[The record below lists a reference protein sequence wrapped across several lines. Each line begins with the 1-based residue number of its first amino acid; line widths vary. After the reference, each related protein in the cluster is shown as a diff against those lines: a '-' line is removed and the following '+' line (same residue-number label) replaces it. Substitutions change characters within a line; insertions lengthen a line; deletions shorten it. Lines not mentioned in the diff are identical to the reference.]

1 VRGYEMMPEY
11 LITGLVV
18 GITIDILVNDPPNRF
33 HPVSWLGRLIQ
44 YFVPKLKDKRKS
56 ASREKLNGILF
67 AIGLVVT
74 FGVIFQVSIFATLH
88 FFGYVVLI
96 VWSILFLKIA
106 IAIKGMEKHI
116 ESIVDELQ
124 VNNCRNAQRKLS
136 MIVKRDTDRLD
147 EQHILS
153 AMIECI
159 GESIVDGIVSPL
171 FYYSF
176 LGPVGAFAYRII
188 NTLDSMVGYKDDYYK
203 NIGWMSAK
211 LDTYANSVPARI
223 APVLI
228 VLSAKII
235 GADWKNSLRILE
247 RDHNKTLSY
256 NAGYPMATM
265 AGALRIKLE
274 KIGQYSL
281 GDESEHVSI
290 AKCRAALSIMKLT
303 TIFFCVIVSIPCI
316 IVLHLV
322 GWWGI
327 LFGI

>member
-1 VRGYEMMPEY
+1 MIPEY

-18 GITIDILVNDPPNRF
+18 GITIDILVNDPPNRC
-33 HPVSWLGRLIQ
+33 HPVSWLGRLIEH
-44 YFVPKLKDKRKS
+44 FIPKLKDKKKS
-56 ASREKLNGILF
+56 TSREKINGIIF
-67 AIGLVVT
+67 ATSLVVT
-74 FGVIFQVSIFATLH
+74 FGVIIHVSISATLH
-88 FFGYVVLI
+88 LFGFLVLI
-96 VWSILFLKIA
+96 IWSILVLKIA

-116 ESIVDELQ
+116 DSIVDELQ
-124 VNNCRNAQRKLS
+124 ANNWGNAQRKLS

-171 FYYSF
+171 FYYTF
-176 LGPVGAFAYRII
+176 LGPAGALAYRII

-223 APVLI
+223 TPILI

-281 GDESEHVSI
+281 GDESERVSI
-290 AKCRAALSIMKLT
+290 GKCRAAISMMKLT

-316 IVLHLV
+316 LVLQLM
-322 GWWGI
+322 GWWEI

>member
-1 VRGYEMMPEY
+1 MIPEY

-18 GITIDILVNDPPNRF
+18 GITIDILVNDPPNRC
-33 HPVSWLGRLIQ
+33 HSVSWLGRLIE
-44 YFVPKLKDKRKS
+44 YFIPKLKDKKKS
-56 ASREKLNGILF
+56 TSREKINGIIF
-67 AIGLVVT
+67 ATSLVVT
-74 FGVIFQVSIFATLH
+74 FGVIIHVSISATLH
-88 FFGYVVLI
+88 LFGFLVLI
-96 VWSILFLKIA
+96 IWSILVLKIA

-116 ESIVDELQ
+116 DSIVDELQ
-124 VNNCRNAQRKLS
+124 ANNWGNAQRKLS

-171 FYYSF
+171 FYYTF
-176 LGPVGAFAYRII
+176 LGPAGALAYRII
-188 NTLDSMVGYKDDYYK
+188 NTLDSMLGYKDEYYK

-223 APVLI
+223 TPILI

-281 GDESEHVSI
+281 GDESERVSI
-290 AKCRAALSIMKLT
+290 GKCRAAISMMKLT

-316 IVLHLV
+316 LVLQLM
-322 GWWGI
+322 GWWEI

>member
-1 VRGYEMMPEY
+1 
-11 LITGLVV
+11 
-18 GITIDILVNDPPNRF
+18 
-33 HPVSWLGRLIQ
+33 LGRLIE
-44 YFVPKLKDKRKS
+44 YFIPKLKDKKKS
-56 ASREKLNGILF
+56 TSREKINGIIF
-67 AIGLVVT
+67 ATSLVVT
-74 FGVIFQVSIFATLH
+74 FGVIIHVSISATLH
-88 FFGYVVLI
+88 LFGFLVLI
-96 VWSILFLKIA
+96 IWSILVLKIA

-116 ESIVDELQ
+116 DSIVDELQ
-124 VNNCRNAQRKLS
+124 ANNWGNAQRKLS

-171 FYYSF
+171 FYYTF
-176 LGPVGAFAYRII
+176 LGPAGALAYRII
-188 NTLDSMVGYKDDYYK
+188 NTLDSMVGYKDEYYK

-223 APVLI
+223 TPILI

-281 GDESEHVSI
+281 GDESERVSI
-290 AKCRAALSIMKLT
+290 GKCRAAISMMKLT

-316 IVLHLV
+316 LVLQLM
-322 GWWGI
+322 GWWEI

>member
-1 VRGYEMMPEY
+1 MIPEY

-18 GITIDILVNDPPNRF
+18 GITIDILVNDPPNRC
-33 HPVSWLGRLIQ
+33 HPVSWLGRLIEC
-44 YFVPKLKDKRKS
+44 FIPKLKDKKKS
-56 ASREKLNGILF
+56 TSREKINGIIF
-67 AIGLVVT
+67 ATSLVVT
-74 FGVIFQVSIFATLH
+74 FGVIIHVSISATLH
-88 FFGYVVLI
+88 LFGFLVLI
-96 VWSILFLKIA
+96 IWSILVLKIA

-116 ESIVDELQ
+116 DSIVDELQ
-124 VNNCRNAQRKLS
+124 ANNWGNAQRKLS

-171 FYYSF
+171 FYYTF
-176 LGPVGAFAYRII
+176 LGPAGALAYRII
-188 NTLDSMVGYKDDYYK
+188 NTLDSMLGYKDEYYK

-223 APVLI
+223 TPILI

-281 GDESEHVSI
+281 GDESERVSI
-290 AKCRAALSIMKLT
+290 GKCRAAISMMKLT

-316 IVLHLV
+316 LVLQLM

>member
-1 VRGYEMMPEY
+1 MIPEY

-18 GITIDILVNDPPNRF
+18 GITVDILVNDPPNRF
-33 HPVSWLGRLIQ
+33 HPVSWLGRLIE
-44 YFVPKLKDKRKS
+44 YFIPKLKDKKKS
-56 ASREKLNGILF
+56 TSREKINGIIF
-67 AIGLVVT
+67 ATSLVVA
-74 FGVIFQVSIFATLH
+74 FGVIIHVSISATLH
-88 FFGYVVLI
+88 LFGFLVLI
-96 VWSILFLKIA
+96 IWSILVLKIA

-116 ESIVDELQ
+116 DSIVDELQ
-124 VNNCRNAQRKLS
+124 ANNWGNAQRKLS

-171 FYYSF
+171 FYYTF
-176 LGPVGAFAYRII
+176 LGPAGALTYRII

-223 APVLI
+223 TPILI

-281 GDESEHVSI
+281 GDESERVSI
-290 AKCRAALSIMKLT
+290 GKCRAAISMMKLT
-303 TIFFCVIVSIPCI
+303 TIFFCVVVSIPCI
-316 IVLHLV
+316 LVLQLM
-322 GWWGI
+322 GWWEI

>member
-1 VRGYEMMPEY
+1 MIPEY

-33 HPVSWLGRLIQ
+33 HPVSWLGRLIE
-44 YFVPKLKDKRKS
+44 YFIPKLKDKKKS
-56 ASREKLNGILF
+56 TSREKINGIIF
-67 AIGLVVT
+67 ATSLVVA
-74 FGVIFQVSIFATLH
+74 FGVIIHVSISATLH
-88 FFGYVVLI
+88 LFGFLVLI
-96 VWSILFLKIA
+96 IWSILVLKIA

-116 ESIVDELQ
+116 DSIVDELQ
-124 VNNCRNAQRKLS
+124 ANNWGNAQRKLS

-171 FYYSF
+171 FYYTF
-176 LGPVGAFAYRII
+176 LGPAGALTYRII

-223 APVLI
+223 TPILI

-281 GDESEHVSI
+281 GDESERVSI
-290 AKCRAALSIMKLT
+290 GKCRAAISMMKLT

-316 IVLHLV
+316 LVLQLM
-322 GWWGI
+322 GWWEI

>member
-1 VRGYEMMPEY
+1 MMPEY

-33 HPVSWLGRLIQ
+33 HPVSWLGRLIEF
-44 YFVPKLKDKRKS
+44 FVPKLKDKRKS

-96 VWSILFLKIA
+96 IWSILFLKIA

-171 FYYSF
+171 FYYTF

-228 VLSAKII
+228 MLSAKII

-281 GDESEHVSI
+281 GDDSEHVSI
-290 AKCRAALSIMKLT
+290 AKCRTALSIMKLT

-322 GWWGI
+322 GWWEI
-327 LFGI
+327 FFGI

>member
-1 VRGYEMMPEY
+1 
-11 LITGLVV
+11 
-18 GITIDILVNDPPNRF
+18 
-33 HPVSWLGRLIQ
+33 
-44 YFVPKLKDKRKS
+44 
-56 ASREKLNGILF
+56 
-67 AIGLVVT
+67 
-74 FGVIFQVSIFATLH
+74 
-88 FFGYVVLI
+88 
-96 VWSILFLKIA
+96 
-106 IAIKGMEKHI
+106 MEKHI
-116 ESIVDELQ
+116 DSIVDELQ
-124 VNNCRNAQRKLS
+124 ANNWGNAQRKLS

-171 FYYSF
+171 FYYTF
-176 LGPVGAFAYRII
+176 LGPAGALTYRII

-223 APVLI
+223 TPILI

-281 GDESEHVSI
+281 GDESERVSI
-290 AKCRAALSIMKLT
+290 GKCRAAISMMKLT

-316 IVLHLV
+316 LVLQLM
-322 GWWGI
+322 GWWEI

>member
-1 VRGYEMMPEY
+1 MMMPEY

-18 GITIDILVNDPPNRF
+18 GIAIDILVNDPPNRF
-33 HPVSWLGRLIQ
+33 HPVSWLGRLIE

-56 ASREKLNGILF
+56 ARREKLNGILF
-67 AIGLVVT
+67 AVGLVVT

-171 FYYSF
+171 FYYTF

-322 GWWGI
+322 GWWEI

>member
-1 VRGYEMMPEY
+1 MMPEY

-33 HPVSWLGRLIQ
+33 HPVSWLGRLID
-44 YFVPKLKDKRKS
+44 YFVPKLKDKKKS
-56 ASREKLNGILF
+56 ASREKLNGIFF

-74 FGVIFQVSIFATLH
+74 FEVIFHVSIFTSLH
-88 FFGYVVLI
+88 LFGYMVLVI
-96 VWSILFLKIA
+96 WSILFLKIA

-124 VNNCRNAQRKLS
+124 VNNWRNAQRKLS

-147 EQHILS
+147 ERHILS

-171 FYYSF
+171 FYYTF
-176 LGPVGAFAYRII
+176 LGPIGAFAYRII
-188 NTLDSMVGYKDDYYK
+188 NTLDSMVGYKDDYCK

-211 LDTYANSVPARI
+211 LDTCANSLPARI
-223 APVLI
+223 TPVLI

-281 GDESEHVSI
+281 GDESEDVSI

-316 IVLHLV
+316 LVLHLV
-322 GWWGI
+322 GWWEI